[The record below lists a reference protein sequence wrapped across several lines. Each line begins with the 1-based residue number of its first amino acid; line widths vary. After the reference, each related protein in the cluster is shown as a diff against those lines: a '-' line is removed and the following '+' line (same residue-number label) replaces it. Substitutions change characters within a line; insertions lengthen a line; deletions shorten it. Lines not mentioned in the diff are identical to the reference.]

1 MEKQLTG
8 YPSIDKPWLK
18 YYSDDA
24 INVLLPECTIYE
36 NLLESNKDYP
46 KDTAIRYFSRK
57 ISYKD
62 LIENIEICANA
73 LSAIGIKP
81 GDIVTIAL
89 PSIPEALYILYGLN
103 KLGAVANMI
112 HPLAGKEEIIHY
124 LNEVNSSVAFI
135 FDKTHEIIKDSII
148 QTSVKQVIVVTAA
161 DSLPLGLKMLY
172 TLKVGKLELGPDVFM
187 PWKKFLDQGKG
198 HSCEKYQK
206 DCRSVAV
213 ISHTGGT
220 TGEPKGCMLS
230 DYNFNSEV
238 VQIVTTI
245 HYNRQETF
253 LAVLPPFVNYSLV
266 HSMIGVFNAGL
277 ITALVP
283 KYEPLKLAEYI
294 KKYNV
299 MHINSIPAYCEA
311 LLQIKDIEKYSF
323 PNFGY
328 LFYGGEAMS
337 NETELR
343 INEVMEKCGFKH
355 KLQKG
360 LGMTELTGAAT
371 KTMDETN
378 EMGSVGIPMPK
389 MNCKIVDID
398 TTNELKYG
406 EEGEVCLSGPT
417 LMLGYYQKE
426 NETKE
431 IIRIHS
437 DGLRWIHTGDL
448 GYINEDGV
456 LFIAG
461 RIKRI
466 MMTRGKDGNP
476 TKMFPDRIEKAVCS
490 HPAVE
495 VCGVIGVSDK
505 ERINYPVAFVV
516 IKKDVSITEEVKN
529 DIYNTCTTMLPDYQ
543 VPERF
548 EYCTELPRTAR
559 GKIDYRALQEQAS
572 LCIGKNSPSD

>member
-1 MEKQLTG
+1 MGEEKKLTR
-8 YPSIDKPWLK
+8 YPSIDRPWLK
-18 YYSDDA
+18 YYSEEA
-24 INVLLPECTIYE
+24 INASLPERTIYE
-36 NLLESNKDYP
+36 TLIESNKEFPNDI
-46 KDTAIRYFSRK
+46 AIRYFSRR
-57 ISYKD
+57 ISYSA
-62 LIENIEICANA
+62 LIENIEQCANA

-89 PSIPEALYILYGLN
+89 PSIPEALYLVYGLN

-112 HPLAGKEEIIHY
+112 HPLAGKEEILYY
-124 LNEVNSSVAFI
+124 LNEVNSHIAFI
-135 FDKTHEIIKDSII
+135 FDKTYEIIKDSIN
-148 QTSVKQVIVVTAA
+148 QTALKKAVVITAA
-161 DSLPLGLKMLY
+161 DSFPIGLRMIY
-172 TLKVGKLELGPDVFM
+172 TLKAGRLDLRSDA
-187 PWKKFLDQGKG
+187 FLSWRQFLYMGKG
-198 HSCEKYQK
+198 HTCKSYKK

-230 DYNFNSEV
+230 DYNFISEV
-238 VQIVTTI
+238 VQITTTI
-245 HYNRQETF
+245 HYERQETF

-277 ITALVP
+277 ITVLVP

-294 KKYNV
+294 KKFNV

-311 LLQIKDIEKYSF
+311 LLQIGDIDKYRF
-323 PNFGY
+323 PDFGY

-337 NETELR
+337 TETEMR
-343 INEVMEKCGFKH
+343 INEVMGKCGFRH

-371 KTMDETN
+371 KTTDEAN
-378 EMGSVGIPMPK
+378 ELGSVGIPMPK
-389 MNCKIVDID
+389 MNCKIVDVD
-398 TTNELKYG
+398 TTNELRYG

-417 LMLGYYQKE
+417 LMIGYFQKE
-426 NETKE
+426 KETEE
-431 IIRIHS
+431 IIKTHT

-456 LFIAG
+456 LFLTG

-466 MMTRGKDGNP
+466 MMTRGIDGNP

-495 VCGVIGVSDK
+495 VCGVTGIPDE
-505 ERINYPVAFVV
+505 ERINIPIAFVTL
-516 IKKDVSITEEVKN
+516 KNGMQYTDMLKEE
-529 DIYNTCTTMLPDYQ
+529 IYNSCRSLLPDYQ
-543 VPERF
+543 LPERI
-548 EYCTELPRTAR
+548 EYLKNLPRTER
-559 GKIDYRALQEQAS
+559 GKIDYRKLEEMAKGLYDD
-572 LCIGKNSPSD
+572 NN

>member
-8 YPSIDKPWLK
+8 YPSVDKPWLK

-24 INVLLPECTIYE
+24 INASLPERTIYE
-36 NLLESNKDYP
+36 QLIESNKNYP
-46 KDTAIRYFSRK
+46 DDIAIRYFSRK
-57 ISYKD
+57 ITYQT
-62 LIENIEICANA
+62 LIENIEICSNA
-73 LSAIGIKP
+73 LSAIGIKS
-81 GDIVTIAL
+81 GEIVTVAL
-89 PSIPEALYILYGLN
+89 PSIPEAMYILYGLN

-112 HPLAGKEEIIHY
+112 HPLAGEEEIIYY
-124 LNEVNSSVAFI
+124 LNEVDSRVAFV
-135 FDKTHEIIKDSII
+135 FDKTYEIIKNSIN
-148 QTSVKQVIVVTAA
+148 QTHVKKAIVVTAA

-172 TLKVGKLELGPDVFM
+172 TLKVGRPELISDTFIL
-187 PWKKFLDQGKG
+187 WKQFLDQGKG
-198 HSCEKYQK
+198 HSCEKAKK
-206 DCRSVAV
+206 DCRTVAV

-220 TGEPKGCMLS
+220 TGVPKGCMLS
-230 DYNFNSEV
+230 DYNYISEV

-245 HYNRQETF
+245 HYERQETF

-277 ITALVP
+277 ITALIP

-311 LLQIKDIEKYSF
+311 LLQIKDIERYSF
-323 PNFGY
+323 PDFGY
-328 LFYGGEAMS
+328 MFYGGEAMS
-337 NETELR
+337 SETELR

-371 KTMDETN
+371 KTMDATN

-389 MNCKIVDID
+389 MNCKIVDVD
-398 TTNELKYG
+398 TTNELRYG

-417 LMLGYYQKE
+417 LMLGYYK
-426 NETKE
+426 NETETDE
-431 IIRIHS
+431 IIRIHA

-456 LFIAG
+456 LFLTG

-495 VCGVIGVSDK
+495 VCGVIGVPDK

-516 IKKDVSITEEVKN
+516 LKN
-529 DIYNTCTTMLPDYQ
+529 DIP
-543 VPERF
+543 
-548 EYCTELPRTAR
+548 CTEELKSDSSSAAPECGTAARPRTR
-559 GKIDYRALQEQAS
+559 SGLRIRQ
-572 LCIGKNSPSD
+572 CFR

>member
-1 MEKQLTG
+1 MSKQITG
-8 YPSIDKPWLK
+8 YPSVDKPWLK
-18 YYSDDA
+18 FYSEEA
-24 INVLLPECTIYE
+24 INAPLPECTLYE
-36 NLLESNKDYP
+36 NLLENNKDYP
-46 KDTAIRYFSRK
+46 KDIAIRYFSRK
-57 ISYKD
+57 ISYEE
-62 LIENIEICANA
+62 LIENIETCATS
-73 LSAIGIKP
+73 LSALGIKP
-81 GDIVTIAL
+81 GEIVTIAL

-112 HPLAGKEEIIHY
+112 HPLAGKDEIIQY
-124 LNEVNSSVAFI
+124 LNEVNSRFAFL
-135 FDKTHEIIKDSII
+135 FDKTYEIIKDSVSK
-148 QTSVKQVIVVTAA
+148 TNLKQAIVVTAA
-161 DSLPLGLKMLY
+161 DSLPAGLKLLY
-172 TLKVGKLELGPDVFM
+172 TLKVGRLVLNASTFIT
-187 PWKKFLDQGKG
+187 WKQFIDQGKG
-198 HSCEKYQK
+198 HTCETFKK
-206 DCRSVAV
+206 DCHSVAV

-230 DYNFNSEV
+230 DYNYNSEV

-245 HYNRQETF
+245 HYKRQETF

-266 HSMIGVFNAGL
+266 HSMVGVFNAGL

-283 KYEPLKLAEYI
+283 KYEPLKLVEYI

-311 LLQIKDIEKYSF
+311 LLQIDDIGKYRF
-323 PNFGY
+323 PDFGY
-328 LFYGGEAMS
+328 LFYGGEAMA
-337 NETELR
+337 NETEIR
-343 INEVMEKCGFKH
+343 INEVMKKCGFKH

-426 NETKE
+426 KETE
-431 IIRIHS
+431 EVIRIHE
-437 DGLRWIHTGDL
+437 DGQRWIHTGDL
-448 GYINEDGV
+448 GHINEDGV
-456 LFIAG
+456 LFLTG

-495 VCGVIGVSDK
+495 VCGVIGVPDK
-505 ERINYPVAFVV
+505 ERINYPIAFVV
-516 IKKDVSITEEVKN
+516 LKSDVPCTEEIKEEVYKA
-529 DIYNTCTTMLPDYQ
+529 CKMVLPDYQ
-543 VPERF
+543 VPERI
-548 EYCTELPRTAR
+548 EYRTELPRTAR
-559 GKIDYRALQEQAS
+559 GKIDYRALEEQVTQ
-572 LCIGKNSPSD
+572 